1 MESSL
6 AIPAL
11 TKDLVRVLIDA
22 DTISRRVDELAH
34 QINEA
39 YANIEGRLI
48 LVGVLKGSFILTAD
62 LCRKLTI
69 DHVVDFI
76 ALSSYTGDR
85 TSGNVRLLMDTRE
98 NMEDKHVLIIE
109 DILDSGYTLDYLIRN
124 FKSRKPASVR
134 TLVLL
139 DKPDRHTVPVEI
151 DYVGFT
157 IPDVWVV
164 GYGLDYNEKHR
175 TLPYIAEMHPQN

>member
-34 QINEA
+34 KINEA

-98 NMEDKHVLIIE
+98 NMEDKHV
-109 DILDSGYTLDYLIRN
+109 
-124 FKSRKPASVR
+124 
-134 TLVLL
+134 
-139 DKPDRHTVPVEI
+139 
-151 DYVGFT
+151 
-157 IPDVWVV
+157 
-164 GYGLDYNEKHR
+164 
-175 TLPYIAEMHPQN
+175 